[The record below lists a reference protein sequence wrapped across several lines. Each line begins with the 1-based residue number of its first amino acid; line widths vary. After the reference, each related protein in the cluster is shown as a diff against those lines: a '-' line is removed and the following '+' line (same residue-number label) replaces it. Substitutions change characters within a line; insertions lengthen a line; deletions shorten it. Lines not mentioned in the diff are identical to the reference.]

1 MRKSRPQRASP
12 KTSPMSPSRTQSPMS
27 AVSSSS
33 RSPSPLSRQ
42 GAPVRYLTTGQRLR
56 EDAAEESDTGIPFES
71 PVGQGGNCISPGI
84 RYITEPL
91 INKLSKQENVA
102 RVTALNLSLAKDGG
116 KKFKYI
122 ENLEKCEKLEVLNL
136 SHNLIEKV
144 EKLDKLL
151 KLCDLNLS
159 YNKIS
164 KIEGIE
170 HLHNLQK
177 LNLAGNEI
185 EHVPVWMGKKLR
197 SLRILNLRK
206 NKISSLHEVA
216 KLKPLKNLTSLFLSD
231 NPVANLPHYRPFT
244 IFHLRSLEDL
254 EGQPVTDCDREE
266 ATERFNLEEIENLE
280 KDLEKAMKELEDL
293 NNKQSDLLEKLQ
305 QQEDLNKSLKQNHLR
320 QKQSCKDLE
329 SELETKNELLK
340 QKTVE
345 LTRACQKQYELEQEL
360 AFYKIDAKFEPLGYY
375 PAEDVDLDDVPGE
388 SPYIGKARY
397 KRNMYAVEG
406 YIPSKAQKLQVG
418 SLGQEEQQNNQQ
430 LKLNLLQSL
439 DLQLQEKE
447 KQMKG
452 AQEKLSEL
460 HSEAVN
466 AEQRVLKATEE
477 LRQLQ
482 DAVAQK
488 KMLEVEKDCLRQK
501 LSNKILLLSQLKGEA
516 LELEKQM
523 EQQKQEMAKKE
534 EEVEGLQIFT
544 DSLDPKDPKHAH
556 MKAQKA
562 SKEQQLDMM
571 SKHYKELETCLDD
584 MLSRIARETEEIRD
598 LEQQLTDG
606 QIAVNDA
613 LKKDLEA
620 IIIGLQEYLETVKGQ
635 AKQTSDECKEL
646 RKDKE
651 ALLQKLE
658 ELEDEKNQLEIVA
671 MDAENMRK
679 EIADL
684 ELALHEQ
691 REVNQELQEAQGE
704 LGAYEA
710 ELEAELK
717 ARDSEISQHTEELE
731 RIKQLSQLEHSA
743 LQAELD
749 KERQALENALT
760 KAHLSEEKEQEN
772 SKLLSQLKQLQRENN
787 SLKQQLQET
796 KNQLNRAVDHL
807 IHPEEVLARVSELK
821 KALRTG
827 AEIRCHNPKDILG
840 KSLADLQKQFGEIL
854 ARSQQETE
862 AAQAR
867 ERGLQEEMASRQAR
881 LEEAH
886 EKHKLA
892 CSKAAEAKI
901 KSEKKQNEARVRQLE
916 DEIQHLSEQLKSMEE
931 IQGLTDQQLQEAEEE
946 KGRMIAQLEDLENRK
961 KVEDARVQMQFLS
974 LNEELKELKE
984 AVSASERQ
992 ATAELCAATDQLRAL
1007 HGTVGKINQWRSQEL
1022 EDAEKMSMQASQAA
1036 DALARAEAEIELL
1049 QRLLKEKEEQHEMEK
1064 VDAETAA
1071 THFQKEETDKLNQLL
1086 KCQKAEA
1093 DRLRAALDEAGAGKS
1108 KEIGSILDE
1117 IAALRHAVSHQNDA
1131 IARLLDPLK
1140 WKGHS
1145 YYIPSSSQASTPAS
1159 QSTKDSGVG
1168 LQCPMPTSVNKV
1180 HAEGERGKKKHSIS
1194 PAGRGCRLHSTGRDG
1209 LQESPHSGEKRED
1222 GGGSAPHDGS
1232 YLPPPG
1238 SVIYTLL
1245 PDGAPAPQGTVVY
1258 GPPPPPGP
1266 ACGGQLAPTT
1276 VIYGSPPPGAQLVHS
1291 PLPAHCS
1298 VPLVPVGVLHCNIPE
1313 HHNLENKILSLE
1325 GSIDKLMSQRPE
1337 GACPAASHHRQHKQT
1352 EELRQG
1358 IQDLLSEREEL
1369 EHQVTELRR
1378 VAQKRNRRKDFIDG
1392 CMSGIISELELEKS
1406 LQHHGSIVDE
1416 IECIEKTLLKRR
1428 AELREADRLLA
1439 EAENE
1444 LETTQGKT
1452 KDVIQ
1457 KYNSSKQHLSWT
1469 EKEAEELERRAQEMA
1484 VRLVKADQQL
1494 RLLRAGAKD
1503 LEQHK
1508 MQQEGILKEINKVVS
1523 AKDYEFQSLSQKIE
1537 ILTESLQKLQADIQV
1552 AEGNED
1558 HHLQILKE
1566 AENILQSKKS
1576 ELERL
1581 KDQTAT
1587 QQEELRHLDQLLDQ
1601 KKEELRLLQE
1611 SIVRR
1616 SADLTEVLKEGE
1628 AEVAEKW
1635 QQIKEVKSFLADLS
1649 VQKGELSAQLSE
1661 KRSQLSLI
1669 TQGIRKENENLQ
1681 DTLGLIMKHKT
1692 ELKHILET
1700 LQLESSELEGLKLQH
1715 NQKLNELQK
1724 MHTEILEGKLE
1735 LENLQRASQQERGE
1749 MELQRQLLERMQ
1761 QDVKQLNSHLCTLQ
1775 KSIQALN
1782 KQKQQLEENCES
1794 LEQKLSQTERALASA
1809 EESNTVAQAEREKMD
1824 SAARKLQLDIDQLQ
1838 NHKASLYGD
1847 VADLQKDLQGKKE
1860 ELTRLKTELNEARH
1874 HLQRLEQDLKNATKQ
1889 KEELFCEQAAL
1900 KDRISEYS
1908 KKCEEC
1914 QEAQSQKE
1922 KQLLQLCREIE
1933 EQELEQTKQKLLLQ
1947 DLREKIQQEER
1958 KWEDCTAKLQD
1969 QKQRLEE
1976 ELAEQQRLLEQ
1987 TAMRIQGAEEQIRKL
2002 QEEESCYSVLKETI
2016 SKTRHQVSEQEVK
2029 LREKAAEAC
2038 SLQRELELSKAREN
2052 MLQHKI
2058 QAERKKAEKH
2068 IAGLKEA
2075 IQTQRAQLERALHEQ
2090 KQENQCLQEE
2100 MASVEQVAQ
2109 DNHQRAKQLM
2119 RNLGQ
2124 IQEEYLQLQSQM
2136 KSQEDLEKRQKEMK
2150 GTVKM
2155 LKLEVRDK
2163 MRTCLKDLS
2172 QSPPE
2177 ANSEA
2182 KGRTQSDLE
2191 SLKENYPFT
2200 DKESRMLCFDEK
2212 LDLSK
2217 VHIMDEQWRG
2227 KARREQLQHREDW
2240 LKAQLRQCMSKQVE
2254 VLIKGKQQTEGTL
2267 HSLKRQVDVLDELV
2281 SSASTD
2287 SPFQSLNSSGFTASL
2302 HEESSLAKYK
2312 SAGSPSR
2319 TAAAISPQPQPVLQ
2333 YKA

>member
-1 MRKSRPQRASP
+1 MESGSRCLFLSMTTVTLSCKTRVPGLWPSRSFGVCI
-12 KTSPMSPSRTQSPMS
+12 KTSAGLQVAHSFC
-27 AVSSSS
+27 
-33 RSPSPLSRQ
+33 
-42 GAPVRYLTTGQRLR
+42 QRHK
-56 EDAAEESDTGIPFES
+56 EGSQA
-71 PVGQGGNCISPGI
+71 PGI

-206 NKISSLHEVA
+206 NKISSVGDFIA

-1049 QRLLKEKEEQHEMEK
+1049 QRLLKEKEEQVCGLPHSLH
-1064 VDAETAA
+1064 DA
-1071 THFQKEETDKLNQLL
+1071 KECSIEGQERNVS
-1086 KCQKAEA
+1086 
-1093 DRLRAALDEAGAGKS
+1093 S

-1209 LQESPHSGEKRED
+1209 LQESPHR
-1222 GGGSAPHDGS
+1222 SAPHDGS

-1847 VADLQKDLQGKKE
+1847 VADLQKDLQ
-1860 ELTRLKTELNEARH
+1860 
-1874 HLQRLEQDLKNATKQ
+1874 
-1889 KEELFCEQAAL
+1889 
-1900 KDRISEYS
+1900 
-1908 KKCEEC
+1908 
-1914 QEAQSQKE
+1914 
-1922 KQLLQLCREIE
+1922 
-1933 EQELEQTKQKLLLQ
+1933 
-1947 DLREKIQQEER
+1947 EKIQQEER

-2302 HEESSLAKYK
+2302 HEESMASNRSKNRLGD
-2312 SAGSPSR
+2312 S
-2319 TAAAISPQPQPVLQ
+2319 
-2333 YKA
+2333 